1 MGAVGDRKAKNLGRN
16 TEPLVW
22 QEKQMREMSQEK
34 ITGNINDFCPKIHG
48 GRRRIFGILPAYV
61 DGLIVRPNRIDVDF

>member
-34 ITGNINDFCPKIHG
+34 ITENINDF
-48 GRRRIFGILPAYV
+48 LPENSRGTQTNIR